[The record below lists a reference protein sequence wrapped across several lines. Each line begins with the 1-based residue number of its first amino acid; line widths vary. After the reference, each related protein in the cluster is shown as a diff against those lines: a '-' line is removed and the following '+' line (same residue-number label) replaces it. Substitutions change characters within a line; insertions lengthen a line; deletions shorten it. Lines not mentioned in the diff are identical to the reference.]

1 MITIF
6 TALYPEAKELIRALS
21 LKKDMTQ
28 NHFQVFSDE
37 NNQIQIVITGASAI
51 AAATAVA
58 ECSTRRE
65 PDSGDF
71 LINYGSCAGRKNI
84 PVGTVSLCNKLTQT
98 VDGRTFYPDILY
110 RHPFGEA
117 ELYSFPTV
125 QDQKSFQ
132 QFLNKDA
139 GAGNGEK
146 GILVDM
152 EAAAIYQA
160 GNYYY
165 APHQM
170 LFLKVVTDHGTT
182 QEPQSAGS
190 GEHFSQIMDRAA
202 EEVLTFIR
210 QLLTMQ
216 EKNSRQESMQEA
228 FKSQVEEQAKL
239 WQEALHGSETMKAQ
253 IRQMILYHSLCEAK
267 EASGMQT
274 MSGWYREYEQAGRL
288 PAKDKR
294 EGKRILE
301 ELRARVL

>member
-58 ECSTRRE
+58 ECSTRKE

-110 RHPFGEA
+110 RHPFEEA
-117 ELYSFPTV
+117 ELYSFPAV
-125 QDQKSFQ
+125 QDRESFQ
-132 QFLNKDA
+132 QFLDKDA
-139 GAGNGEK
+139 GAGDRRKE
-146 GILVDM
+146 ILVDM

-170 LFLKVVTDHGTT
+170 LFLKVVTDHGTGAAECREWRT
-182 QEPQSAGS
+182 FFTDHGPGSRRGFNIYPAASDNAGKKQQAGEYAGS
-190 GEHFSQIMDRAA
+190 I
-202 EEVLTFIR
+202 
-210 QLLTMQ
+210 
-216 EKNSRQESMQEA
+216 
-228 FKSQVEEQAKL
+228 
-239 WQEALHGSETMKAQ
+239 
-253 IRQMILYHSLCEAK
+253 
-267 EASGMQT
+267 
-274 MSGWYREYEQAGRL
+274 
-288 PAKDKR
+288 
-294 EGKRILE
+294 
-301 ELRARVL
+301 

>member
-1 MITIF
+1 M
-6 TALYPEAKELIRALS
+6 
-21 LKKDMTQ
+21 
-28 NHFQVFSDE
+28 
-37 NNQIQIVITGASAI
+37 
-51 AAATAVA
+51 A
-58 ECSTRRE
+58 ECSTRKE

-71 LINYGSCAGRKNI
+71 LINYGSCAGRKNN

-110 RHPFGEA
+110 RHPFEEA
-117 ELYSFPTV
+117 ELYSFPAV
-125 QDQKSFQ
+125 QDRESFQ
-132 QFLNKDA
+132 QFLDKDA
-139 GAGNGEK
+139 GAGDRGKE
-146 GILVDM
+146 ILVDM

-182 QEPQSAGS
+182 QGPQSAGS

-228 FKSQVEEQAKL
+228 FRSQVEEQAKL

-267 EASGMQT
+267 EASGKQT

>member
-110 RHPFGEA
+110 RHPFEEA
-117 ELYSFPTV
+117 ELYSFPAV
-125 QDQKSFQ
+125 QDRESFQ
-132 QFLNKDA
+132 QFLDKDT
-139 GAGNGEK
+139 GAGTEEK
-146 GILVDM
+146 RSWWIWRLLQ
-152 EAAAIYQA
+152 Y
-160 GNYYY
+160 
-165 APHQM
+165 
-170 LFLKVVTDHGTT
+170 
-182 QEPQSAGS
+182 
-190 GEHFSQIMDRAA
+190 
-202 EEVLTFIR
+202 IR
-210 QLLTMQ
+210 QETITMHRTRCCF
-216 EKNSRQESMQEA
+216 SR
-228 FKSQVEEQAKL
+228 
-239 WQEALHGSETMKAQ
+239 
-253 IRQMILYHSLCEAK
+253 
-267 EASGMQT
+267 
-274 MSGWYREYEQAGRL
+274 
-288 PAKDKR
+288 
-294 EGKRILE
+294 
-301 ELRARVL
+301 

>member
-110 RHPFGEA
+110 RHPFEEA
-117 ELYSFPTV
+117 ELYSFPAV
-125 QDQKSFQ
+125 QDRESFQ
-132 QFLNKDA
+132 QFLDKDA
-139 GAGNGEK
+139 GAGDRRKE
-146 GILVDM
+146 ILVDM
-152 EAAAIYQA
+152 EAAAIY
-160 GNYYY
+160 
-165 APHQM
+165 
-170 LFLKVVTDHGTT
+170 KV
-182 QEPQSAGS
+182 
-190 GEHFSQIMDRAA
+190 
-202 EEVLTFIR
+202 
-210 QLLTMQ
+210 
-216 EKNSRQESMQEA
+216 
-228 FKSQVEEQAKL
+228 
-239 WQEALHGSETMKAQ
+239 
-253 IRQMILYHSLCEAK
+253 
-267 EASGMQT
+267 
-274 MSGWYREYEQAGRL
+274 
-288 PAKDKR
+288 
-294 EGKRILE
+294 GKY
-301 ELRARVL
+301 

>member
-58 ECSTRRE
+58 ECSTRKE

-152 EAAAIYQA
+152 EAAVSQGSNRSWNNTGAA
-160 GNYYY
+160 ECREWRT
-165 APHQM
+165 
-170 LFLKVVTDHGTT
+170 FFTDHGPGSRRGFNIYPAASDNAGKK
-182 QEPQSAGS
+182 QQAGEYAGS
-190 GEHFSQIMDRAA
+190 I
-202 EEVLTFIR
+202 
-210 QLLTMQ
+210 
-216 EKNSRQESMQEA
+216 
-228 FKSQVEEQAKL
+228 
-239 WQEALHGSETMKAQ
+239 
-253 IRQMILYHSLCEAK
+253 
-267 EASGMQT
+267 
-274 MSGWYREYEQAGRL
+274 
-288 PAKDKR
+288 
-294 EGKRILE
+294 
-301 ELRARVL
+301 

>member
-1 MITIF
+1 M
-6 TALYPEAKELIRALS
+6 KEKLFDHNIYSSLS
-21 LKKDMTQ
+21 GGKGTDPGAFFEKDMTQ

-58 ECSTRRE
+58 ECSTRKE

-132 QFLNKDA
+132 QFLDKDA

-146 GILVDM
+146 ESWWIWRLLQ
-152 EAAAIYQA
+152 Y
-160 GNYYY
+160 
-165 APHQM
+165 
-170 LFLKVVTDHGTT
+170 
-182 QEPQSAGS
+182 
-190 GEHFSQIMDRAA
+190 
-202 EEVLTFIR
+202 IR
-210 QLLTMQ
+210 QETITMRRTRCCF
-216 EKNSRQESMQEA
+216 SR
-228 FKSQVEEQAKL
+228 
-239 WQEALHGSETMKAQ
+239 
-253 IRQMILYHSLCEAK
+253 
-267 EASGMQT
+267 
-274 MSGWYREYEQAGRL
+274 
-288 PAKDKR
+288 
-294 EGKRILE
+294 
-301 ELRARVL
+301 